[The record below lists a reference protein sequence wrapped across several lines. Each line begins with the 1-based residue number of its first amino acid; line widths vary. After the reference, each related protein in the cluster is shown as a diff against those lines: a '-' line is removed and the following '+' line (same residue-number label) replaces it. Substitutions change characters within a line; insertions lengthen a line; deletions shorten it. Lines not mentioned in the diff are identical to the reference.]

1 MNRLDV
7 ETSKLQPMAAV
18 VAGVVMVP
26 IALLS
31 LASGVMRGFAP
42 MPLVMGALMLAM
54 FGALVAL
61 VRWGGR
67 KSIRYLTEEGME
79 RGDGRWLPWTDL
91 ERVVRKIRVKPGT
104 NTKAIWR
111 TEIWFKNGESAWLLP
126 LRARN
131 FEEVNEL
138 VGTLPCE
145 HTEKRA

>member
-1 MNRLDV
+1 
-7 ETSKLQPMAAV
+7 
-18 VAGVVMVP
+18 MVP

-42 MPLVMGALMLAM
+42 MPLVMGVLMLAM
-54 FGALVAL
+54 YGALVAL

>member
-42 MPLVMGALMLAM
+42 MPLVMGVLMLAM
-54 FGALVAL
+54 YGALVAL

>member
-7 ETSKLQPMAAV
+7 QTSKLQPMMAAL
-18 VAGVVMVP
+18 AGLIMVP
-26 IALLS
+26 IGLAS
-31 LASGVMRGFAP
+31 LVSGVMRGFAI
-42 MPLVMGALMLAM
+42 MPLALGVMMLAM

-61 VRWGGR
+61 VRKGGS
-67 KSIRYLTEEGME
+67 KSVRYLTEEGME
-79 RGDGRWLPWTDL
+79 RGDGRWLPWTEL
-91 ERVVRKIRVKPGT
+91 ERVVNQIRVRPGT
-104 NTKAIWR
+104 GSKAIWR